1 MSYFFLLLVSSTHC
15 LEKVQVNQLL
25 KRWTGERNH
34 NMLGDKEA
42 VANIAVKNLE
52 TAKKF
57 YEETLGLTQI
67 GAEGQEVIVFR
78 SGSSTIY
85 VYKSQYAGTNQATA
99 LTWVVGKDIEGVVQE
114 LKAKGVTFEHY
125 DMPDVTREDDIHV
138 AGNMKVAWFKDPDGN
153 ILNIING

>member
-1 MSYFFLLLVSSTHC
+1 
-15 LEKVQVNQLL
+15 
-25 KRWTGERNH
+25 
-34 NMLGDKEA
+34 MLGDKDA

-99 LTWVVGKDIEGVVQE
+99 LTWVVGKDIEGAVQE

>member
-1 MSYFFLLLVSSTHC
+1 
-15 LEKVQVNQLL
+15 
-25 KRWTGERNH
+25 
-34 NMLGDKEA
+34 MLGDKDA

-78 SGSSTIY
+78 SGSSKIY

-125 DMPDVTREDDIHV
+125 NMPDVTREDDIHV

>member
-1 MSYFFLLLVSSTHC
+1 MK
-15 LEKVQVNQLL
+15 EI
-25 KRWTGERNH
+25 
-34 NMLGDKEA
+34 NMLGDKDA

-125 DMPDVTREDDIHV
+125 NMPDVTREDDIHV

>member
-1 MSYFFLLLVSSTHC
+1 MK
-15 LEKVQVNQLL
+15 EI
-25 KRWTGERNH
+25 

-78 SGSSTIY
+78 SGSSKIY

-99 LTWVVGKDIEGVVQE
+99 VTWVVGKDIESVVRE
-114 LKAKGVTFEHY
+114 LKTKGVTFEHY

>member
-1 MSYFFLLLVSSTHC
+1 
-15 LEKVQVNQLL
+15 
-25 KRWTGERNH
+25 
-34 NMLGDKEA
+34 MLGDKDA

-78 SGSSTIY
+78 SGSSKIY

-125 DMPDVTREDDIHV
+125 DMPDVTREGDIHV
-138 AGNMKVAWFKDPDGN
+138 SGNMKVAWFKDPDGN

>member
-1 MSYFFLLLVSSTHC
+1 
-15 LEKVQVNQLL
+15 
-25 KRWTGERNH
+25 
-34 NMLGDKEA
+34 MLGDKNA

-85 VYKSQYAGTNQATA
+85 VYKSQYAGTNQATT
-99 LTWVVGKDIEGVVQE
+99 LTWVVGKGIEDVVRE
-114 LKAKGVTFEHY
+114 LKVKGVTFEHY
-125 DMPDVTREDDIHV
+125 NMPDVTREDDIHV

>member
-1 MSYFFLLLVSSTHC
+1 MKEIH
-15 LEKVQVNQLL
+15 
-25 KRWTGERNH
+25 
-34 NMLGDKEA
+34 MLGDKDA

-99 LTWVVGKDIEGVVQE
+99 VTWVVGKDIESVVRE

-125 DMPDVTREDDIHV
+125 NMPDVTREDDIHV

>member
-1 MSYFFLLLVSSTHC
+1 
-15 LEKVQVNQLL
+15 
-25 KRWTGERNH
+25 
-34 NMLGDKEA
+34 MLGDKEA

-78 SGSSTIY
+78 SGSSKIY

-99 LTWVVGKDIEGVVQE
+99 VTWVVGKDIESVVRE
-114 LKAKGVTFEHY
+114 LKTKGVAFEHY
-125 DMPDVTREDDIHV
+125 DMPDMTREGDIHV

-153 ILNIING
+153 ILNVING

>member
-1 MSYFFLLLVSSTHC
+1 MK
-15 LEKVQVNQLL
+15 EI
-25 KRWTGERNH
+25 
-34 NMLGDKEA
+34 NMLGDKDA

-78 SGSSTIY
+78 SGSSKIY

-99 LTWVVGKDIEGVVQE
+99 LTWVVGKDIESVVQE

-125 DMPDVTREDDIHV
+125 NMPDVTREDDIHV

>member
-1 MSYFFLLLVSSTHC
+1 
-15 LEKVQVNQLL
+15 
-25 KRWTGERNH
+25 
-34 NMLGDKEA
+34 MLGDKDA

-78 SGSSTIY
+78 SGNSTIY

-99 LTWVVGKDIEGVVQE
+99 LTWVVGKDIESIVKE

-125 DMPDVTREDDIHV
+125 NMPDMTQEDDIHV

>member
-1 MSYFFLLLVSSTHC
+1 VK
-15 LEKVQVNQLL
+15 EI
-25 KRWTGERNH
+25 
-34 NMLGDKEA
+34 NMLGDKDA

-78 SGSSTIY
+78 SGNSTIY

-99 LTWVVGKDIEGVVQE
+99 LTWVVGKDIESVVQE

-125 DMPDVTREDDIHV
+125 NMPDVTREDDIHV

>member
-1 MSYFFLLLVSSTHC
+1 
-15 LEKVQVNQLL
+15 
-25 KRWTGERNH
+25 
-34 NMLGDKEA
+34 MLGDKDA

-99 LTWVVGKDIEGVVQE
+99 LTWVVGKDIEGVVRE

-125 DMPDVTREDDIHV
+125 DMPDMTREDDIHV
-138 AGNMKVAWFKDPDGN
+138 SGNMKVAWFKDPDGN
-153 ILNIING
+153 ILNVISE

>member
-1 MSYFFLLLVSSTHC
+1 
-15 LEKVQVNQLL
+15 
-25 KRWTGERNH
+25 
-34 NMLGDKEA
+34 MLGDKDA

-99 LTWVVGKDIEGVVQE
+99 LTWVVGKEIEGIVRK
-114 LKAKGVTFEHY
+114 LKDKGVTFEHY

-138 AGNMKVAWFKDPDGN
+138 SGNMKVAWFKDPDGN